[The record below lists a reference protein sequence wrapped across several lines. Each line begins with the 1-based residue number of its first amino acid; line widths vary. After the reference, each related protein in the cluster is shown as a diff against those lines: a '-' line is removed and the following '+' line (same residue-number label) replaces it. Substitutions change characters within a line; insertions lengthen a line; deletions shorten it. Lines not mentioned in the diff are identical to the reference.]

1 MPQVQLGKIERIPAR
16 DVWRHEALDFT
27 KWLAQEENLTQLG
40 NACSIDLEF
49 VDMESAVGS
58 FAVDIFAKE
67 SGSDRRVVIENQL
80 EDTNHDHLGKI
91 ITYAAGKNAEVV
103 IWVVARARRT
113 NAGLGGSLPRKLSG
127 LSTRQQ
133 LIARRRS
140 QHGAAAPGYR

>member
-1 MPQVQLGKIERIPAR
+1 MPQVQLGKIDRIPVR

-40 NACSIDLEF
+40 DACSIDLEL

-80 EDTNHDHLGKI
+80 EYTNHDHLGKI
-91 ITYAAGKNAEVV
+91 ITYATGKNAEVV
-103 IWVVARARRT
+103 IWVVARARDEH
-113 NAGLGGSLPRKLSG
+113 RKA
-127 LSTRQQ
+127 
-133 LIARRRS
+133 IDS
-140 QHGAAAPGYR
+140 QP